1 MSGPAGT
8 TPGVVLDAGR
18 RVLALEARVLREEA
32 QARYTEVDLLVAALR
47 DHIKDLRLE
56 RDRLLTEVAH
66 LRDDARR
73 NSAAWL
79 WRGAKENRG
88 SG

>member
-1 MSGPAGT
+1 MSDPAR
-8 TPGVVLDAGR
+8 TPSGVVLDAGR

-47 DHIKDLRLE
+47 DHIKDLRFE

-88 SG
+88 NE